1 MVLVAPSLLAA
12 DMGCLYEQ
20 IALVENAGA
29 DWLHF
34 DIMDGHFVP
43 NLSYGPDIVKQMRPH
58 SNLFFDVHLMVENPL
73 KFVKMFENCGADMIT
88 VHYEAAADLSEII
101 DYLQTRQ
108 IKVGVSL
115 KPNTPANVLE
125 PYLERIDTILI
136 MTVEPGFGG
145 QTFMQNQL
153 GKIETMKKLIGMR
166 PVHIEVDGGINEQTA
181 PLCLKAGADVLVA
194 GSAIF
199 KNQNPSQIIKK
210 LHQLGEIK

>member
-12 DMGCLYEQ
+12 DMGRLYEQ
-20 IALVENAGA
+20 VALVENAGA

-43 NLSYGPDIVKQMRPH
+43 NLSYGPEMVRQMRAK
-58 SNLFFDVHLMVENPL
+58 SRLFFDVHLMVENPL

-88 VHYEAAADLSEII
+88 VHYEAAEDLSEII
-101 DYLQTRQ
+101 GYLQKRK
-108 IKVGVSL
+108 IKIGVSL
-115 KPNTPANVLE
+115 KPNTQAKVLE
-125 PYLERIDTILI
+125 PYLDDIDTVLV

-153 GKIETMKKLIGMR
+153 AKITELKNIIGTR

-181 PLCLKAGADVLVA
+181 ELCIKAGADVLVA
-194 GSAIF
+194 GSAVF
-199 KNQNPSQIIKK
+199 KNPNPSQIIKN
-210 LHQLGEIK
+210 LHQLGERK